1 MAVNCETALELLSA
15 SLDGELTPDQEALL
29 QAHLDQCPG
38 CRALQ
43 TELSGLHTACGEM
56 EVLPPAGL
64 KEQIMKSLPPQ
75 RAGKVIYWK
84 RWGAMAAALAL
95 VALAAWR
102 LPHSFYDRSVPTTD
116 ANSLQRAVADPEN
129 APDTGAATGGSA
141 QPDLATAQA
150 MDETV
155 LGMDNNDIAPA
166 SALGAP
172 ALLSLPVEEADTA
185 APTANAKRATPAEG
199 AEAAK
204 EESAVTDGYL
214 FTAASGGGSLPQ
226 DNAVV
231 PENGAIQLRT
241 ALFSAVPDPVYAL
254 DPDDTD
260 LVAEPDP
267 LEGEAP
273 IAALPLETVTQDIR
287 DFSRYSAVVV
297 LEGVQFEG
305 DYPRQRQENG
315 DMWYL
320 LPWSELE
327 RLPGTLA
334 EGSTR
339 CDLRLE
345 GDDLTPDAP
354 DVLLIIPAGD

>member
-1 MAVNCETALELLSA
+1 MAMNCETALELLSA
-15 SLDGELTPDQEALL
+15 SLDGELTPDQAALL
-29 QAHLDQCPG
+29 QAHLDQCPS

-43 TELSGLHTACGEM
+43 TELTGLHAACGEM
-56 EVLPPAGL
+56 EALPPAEL
-64 KEQIMKSLPPQ
+64 REQIMANLPPQ
-75 RAGKVIYWK
+75 RTGKVIYWK
-84 RWGAMAAALAL
+84 HWGAMAAAMAII
-95 VALAAWR
+95 ALAAWR
-102 LPHSFYDRSVPTTD
+102 LPHALYDRPAPASQEAGIQSAQLGVED
-116 ANSLQRAVADPEN
+116 
-129 APDTGAATGGSA
+129 APDTGLATDVTGGVDPA
-141 QPDLATAQA
+141 QPTVCSIGDTATAKNADVQSA
-150 MDETV
+150 DSAEPPAA
-155 LGMDNNDIAPA
+155 LPLLPADAGANAPA
-166 SALGAP
+166 
-172 ALLSLPVEEADTA
+172 
-185 APTANAKRATPAEG
+185 AKRATPAEG

-226 DNAVV
+226 DNAVS
-231 PENGAIQLRT
+231 PESVAPQMRV
-241 ALFSAVPDPVYAL
+241 ALFSAVPDPVYAV

-273 IAALPLETVTQDIR
+273 IAALPLETVAQDVR

-354 DVLLIIPAGD
+354 YVLLIVSGEN